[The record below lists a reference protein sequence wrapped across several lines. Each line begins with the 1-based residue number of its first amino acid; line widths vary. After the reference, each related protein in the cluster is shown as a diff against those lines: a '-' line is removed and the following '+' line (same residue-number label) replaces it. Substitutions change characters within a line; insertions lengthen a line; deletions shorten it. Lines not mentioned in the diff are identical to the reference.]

1 MSESEIKELEDKNN
15 TTFNQL
21 ISTIN
26 SVTQTPPIAPVE
38 DAKRIKFISNNN
50 EQLKNKQQP
59 WKQRKAKKEHKEEN
73 SNAMHSIIKQRQFQK
88 QQRKWKSRNE
98 RRKAASMVVDSGAS
112 STCIRTAD
120 EKHVEVLDED
130 SPKTFLNANGTESKA
145 GKKAV
150 LPFKMRMPAI
160 DADMVPDLAKNSLL
174 STGKLADA
182 EYATLFT
189 KDEVTVFDTE
199 AAKFQV
205 EGTVVLRGWR
215 CEDTGLW
222 RIPLQDQVTNRNT
235 DTALLSQEAS
245 DILSNK
251 VEFINNVYELPSTE

>member
-1 MSESEIKELEDKNN
+1 M
-15 TTFNQL
+15 
-21 ISTIN
+21 
-26 SVTQTPPIAPVE
+26 
-38 DAKRIKFISNNN
+38 
-50 EQLKNKQQP
+50 
-59 WKQRKAKKEHKEEN
+59 
-73 SNAMHSIIKQRQFQK
+73 
-88 QQRKWKSRNE
+88 
-98 RRKAASMVVDSGAS
+98 
-112 STCIRTAD
+112 
-120 EKHVEVLDED
+120 LDEE

-160 DADMVPDLAKNSLL
+160 NADMVPDLAKNSLL

-205 EGTVVLRGWR
+205 EGKVVLRGWR